1 MGTIKYASFCECG
14 IRSNNEDYC
23 QVVANPEVGRYL
35 FVVCDGMGGHAMGE
49 VASQV
54 VGSTI
59 CEYWEQASFEEGV
72 EPVLQTAFKLASDAL
87 DAKADVLRKVE
98 MGTTLVLAAID
109 GNLLY
114 IAHSGDSRAYL
125 LQNGEVAYQ
134 TKDHVEHSVWGDFI
148 NRSFF
153 SYHSSKAE
161 VEIQHFELK
170 QGDRI
175 FLCTDGVS
183 SYCAPSIL
191 TDRLVDDKSPDDIA
205 DVIIFLCEKFS
216 KDNYTGFIVYYD
228 QL

>member
-1 MGTIKYASFCECG
+1 MRTVKYASFCECG

-59 CEYWEQASFEEGV
+59 CDYWEQASFEEGV

-109 GNLLY
+109 GNQLY

-134 TKDHVEHSVWGDFI
+134 TQDHIEHSVWGDFI

-153 SYHSSKAE
+153 SYQREKTD
-161 VEIQHFELK
+161 VEIHQFELNP
-170 QGDRI
+170 GDRI
-175 FLCTDGVS
+175 LLCSDGV
-183 SYCAPSIL
+183 CQFIAPDIL
-191 TDRLVDDKSPDDIA
+191 TRRSMDDKSPE
-205 DVIIFLCEKFS
+205 DVIDVILFLCEKFS
-216 KDNYTGFIVYYD
+216 KDNYTAILAYYE
-228 QL
+228 

>member
-1 MGTIKYASFCECG
+1 MSGG
-14 IRSNNEDYC
+14 
-23 QVVANPEVGRYL
+23 VANPEVGRYL
-35 FVVCDGMGGHAMGE
+35 FVVFDGMGGHAMGE

-72 EPVLQTAFKLASDAL
+72 EPILHTAFKLGSDAL

-109 GNLLY
+109 GNRLY

-134 TKDHVEHSVWGDFI
+134 TQDHIEHSVWGDFI

-153 SYHSSKAE
+153 SYQREKAE
-161 VEIQHFELK
+161 VEIHQFELNP
-170 QGDRI
+170 GDRI
-175 FLCTDGVS
+175 LLCSDGV
-183 SYCAPSIL
+183 CQFIAPDIL
-191 TDRLVDDKSPDDIA
+191 TRCSMDDKSPEDII
-205 DVIIFLCEKFS
+205 DVILFLCEKFC
-216 KDNYTGFIVYYD
+216 KDNYTAILVYCE
-228 QL
+228 